1 VGAVCAGEV
10 ACTESAPAVGV
21 RLAGEDLPLK
31 NRNSVARNSTMNTSI
46 SEPNI
51 VSVVGS
57 VVVVVLVTMPVMMMG
72 SGVEVVVWVVE
83 LVCVRSEYAVAVVVV
98 CC

>member
-1 VGAVCAGEV
+1 VGEVCAGE
-10 ACTESAPAVGV
+10 G
-21 RLAGEDLPLK
+21 LPLK
-31 NRNSVARNSTMNTSI
+31 SRNSVARNSAMKMSI
-46 SEPNI
+46 REPNI

-72 SGVEVVVWVVE
+72 LGVEVVVWVVE

>member
-1 VGAVCAGEV
+1 
-10 ACTESAPAVGV
+10 
-21 RLAGEDLPLK
+21 
-31 NRNSVARNSTMNTSI
+31 MNTSI

>member
-1 VGAVCAGEV
+1 MQNGAVGVSWVGAVCAGEV
-10 ACTESAPAVGV
+10 ACVEFASAVGV
-21 RLAGEDLPLK
+21 RVAGEDLPLK
-31 NRNSVARNSTMNTSI
+31 SRNSVARNRAMKTSI

-72 SGVEVVVWVVE
+72 LGVEVVVWVV
-83 LVCVRSEYAVAVVVV
+83 
-98 CC
+98 

>member
-1 VGAVCAGEV
+1 MQNGAVRLTPVAAVCAREV
-10 ACTESAPAVGV
+10 AVGV

-31 NRNSVARNSTMNTSI
+31 NRNSVARNRAMKTSI
-46 SEPNI
+46 SEPNN

-72 SGVEVVVWVVE
+72 LGVEVVVWVV
-83 LVCVRSEYAVAVVVV
+83 
-98 CC
+98 

>member
-10 ACTESAPAVGV
+10 VCIEFASVVGV
-21 RLAGEDLPLK
+21 RLAGEGLPLK
-31 NRNSVARNSTMNTSI
+31 SRNSVARNRAMKMSI
-46 SEPNI
+46 REPNI

-72 SGVEVVVWVVE
+72 LGVEVVVWVV
-83 LVCVRSEYAVAVVVV
+83 
-98 CC
+98 

>member
-10 ACTESAPAVGV
+10 ACVEFALAVGV

-31 NRNSVARNSTMNTSI
+31 NRNSVARNSAMKMSI
-46 SEPNI
+46 REPNI

-72 SGVEVVVWVVE
+72 LGVEVVVWVV
-83 LVCVRSEYAVAVVVV
+83 
-98 CC
+98 